1 MTPSDAA
8 PKMPFPLTSEPPLRQ
23 EPERH
28 WAEGQEFGE
37 RTILAT
43 GPALCLRG
51 VCLWL
56 TGLSGAGKTTTAKKL
71 ALALEAAGRRVSVLD
86 GDEIR
91 TWLSRRLGFSKEDRD
106 ANVRLIG
113 YVAAEIVRHGGIV
126 ICAAISPYRATR
138 QEIRH
143 LVGDEHFVEVFV
155 DTPLAVCEA
164 RDVKGLYRRA
174 RRGDIQGFTGI
185 DDPYEPPEQP
195 EIHLDTLTREVEDNV
210 RLIIAHLRFQR
221 LIFQ

>member
-1 MTPSDAA
+1 MAPSDAA
-8 PKMPFPLTSEPPLRQ
+8 PKMPLRLTSEEPYHE

-28 WAEGQEFGE
+28 WAEGQEVVK
-37 RTILAT
+37 RSIPAA
-43 GPALCLRG
+43 GPVPGLRG

-56 TGLSGAGKTTTAKKL
+56 TGLSGAGKTTTARTL
-71 ALALEAAGRRVSVLD
+71 ALALEAAGRTVTVLD

-91 TWLSRRLGFSKEDRD
+91 TWLSRRLGFSKEERD

-113 YVAAEIVRHGGIV
+113 YVAAEIIRHNGIV

-143 LVGDEHFVEVFV
+143 LVGEKHFVEIFV
-155 DTPLAVCEA
+155 DAPLAVCEA

-185 DDPYEPPEQP
+185 DDPYESPEQP
-195 EIHLDTLTREVEDNV
+195 EIHLDTATREVEDNV

-221 LIFQ
+221 LIF